1 MSFEIVRTYF
11 EEESLSERI
20 RSFDD
25 SCATV
30 EEAAKTI
37 GVIPARIAK
46 TLTLR
51 KDDGCMMLVMAG
63 NAGIDNKKFRHY
75 FGMKARMLTAE
86 EVTQMTGQTVGGVCP
101 FATSNTVAVY
111 IDCSI
116 QQYETLFPACGSPYH
131 VVELTPNELFQYGN
145 AVEWVDVCKENN

>member
-1 MSFEIVRTYF
+1 MAFEKVKAYF
-11 EEESLSERI
+11 EEKILGNRI
-20 RSFDD
+20 KSFGD

-30 EEAAKTI
+30 EEAAETI

-63 NAGIDNKKFRHY
+63 NAGIDNKNFRHH

-86 EVTQMTGQTVGGVCP
+86 EVQQMTGQSVGGVCP
-101 FATSNTVAVY
+101 FAIPDTVAVY
-111 IDCSI
+111 VDRSI

-131 VVELTPNELFQYGN
+131 VVELSPDEIFQYGN
-145 AVEWVDVCKENN
+145 ALEWVDVCKEK

>member
-1 MSFEIVRTYF
+1 MAFEIVKQYF
-11 EEESLSERI
+11 VDRNLENRI
-20 RSFDD
+20 KTFGD

-51 KDDGCMMLVMAG
+51 KDDSCMMLVMAG

-75 FGMKARMLTAE
+75 FGMKARMLTAD
-86 EVTQMTGQTVGGVCP
+86 EVSLMTGQTVGGVCP
-101 FATSNTVAVY
+101 FAIPDNIPVY
-111 IDCSI
+111 IDSSI
-116 QQYETLFPACGSPYH
+116 KQYETLFPACGSPYY
-131 VVELTPNELFQYGN
+131 VVELSPDEIFQYGN
-145 AVEWVDVCKENN
+145 AIECVDVCKEL

>member
-1 MSFEIVRTYF
+1 MAFEIVKQYF
-11 EEESLSERI
+11 EERNLGNRI
-20 RSFDD
+20 KTFSD

-51 KDDGCMMLVMAG
+51 KDDSCIMLVMAG

-75 FGMKARMLTAE
+75 FGMKARMLTAD
-86 EVTQMTGQTVGGVCP
+86 EVTLMTGQTIGGVCP
-101 FATSNTVAVY
+101 FALPDNIAVF
-111 IDCSI
+111 IDNSI
-116 QQYETLFPACGSPYH
+116 RQYETVFPACGSSHY
-131 VVELTPNELFQYGN
+131 VLELSPDEIFKYGN
-145 AVEWVDVCKENN
+145 AIEWVNVCKEL